1 MKKNLFR
8 KISILGLSISTLSM
22 ISFPFMVKAQDA
34 GALVGGLGGSLAGCA
49 ISSLIGGLGIGN
61 LLGGGGS
68 KPGGAGGGGGSPIP
82 VKIVETHLDEMTQTR
97 KNQDFQKQKE
107 CSLDGLAWAVGADL
121 LRSMSD
127 SVIQWINGGFDGK
140 PAFMQNPQAFFLDQA
155 DQITGA
161 FIKADGPLQGLC
173 GSFGL
178 DIKLSLA
185 KGQSDPPRERYTCT
199 LSSIIKNASNAH
211 IGVSVDS
218 NPNGAT
224 LGDFA
229 SGGIL
234 SNANQ
239 LSVNGNSV
247 NTIRSNF
254 AKSSFSNG
262 GGWKGFLEL
271 TTQPQNSPIGS
282 YILTKSDLQEQIANS
297 KQNTN
302 NELDRGNGFFSWKK
316 CEPAWDGYGQTE
328 DNCEIQTPGSTIK
341 GALDKTLGASED
353 RLNAAH
359 ELNEI
364 IDAFFNQLVTTTLKK
379 GLGTMTLKASGSTQ
393 SALSELS
400 AQGAAS
406 SGASTAATL
415 QQMSAS
421 VGTYVQPMTDLKSFK
436 DQTLLALETEQQYA
450 NEILVACENSANM
463 SQDAVDGLNTLID
476 ETITPI
482 VNVAQTEATD
492 AATRLTTIKDMQT
505 AVQAKD
511 TQTSSTLYSR
521 IVGSNYLPSIEEIQ
535 TANTNIGLATTTA
548 NTWRI
553 KTNEF
558 GIQCGLS
565 SNDPNE

>member
-1 MKKNLFR
+1 
-8 KISILGLSISTLSM
+8 
-22 ISFPFMVKAQDA
+22 
-34 GALVGGLGGSLAGCA
+34 
-49 ISSLIGGLGIGN
+49 
-61 LLGGGGS
+61 GGGM
-68 KPGGAGGGGGSPIP
+68 GGGPIP

-140 PAFMQNPQAFFLDQA
+140 PAFMQNPQAFFMDQA
-155 DQITGA
+155 DQLTGA
-161 FIKADGPLQGLC
+161 FIAGDGPLQGLC

-185 KGQSDPPRERYTCT
+185 QGQAHTPRERYTCT
-199 LSSIIKNASNAH
+199 LSSIIQNASNAH
-211 IGVSVDS
+211 ISMSVDS
-218 NPNGAT
+218 DPNGAT
-224 LGDFA
+224 LGDFV

-234 SNANQ
+234 SNSNQ
-239 LSVNGNSV
+239 LNVNGNSV
-247 NTIRSNF
+247 NSIRSNF
-254 AKSSFSNG
+254 TKTSFSNG
-262 GGWKGFLEL
+262 GGWRGFLEL
-271 TTQPQNSPIGS
+271 TTQPQNSPIGA

-302 NELDRGNGFFSWKK
+302 SELDRGKGFFSWKT
-316 CEPAWDGYGQTE
+316 CEPAWDAYGQTA
-328 DNCEIQTPGSTIK
+328 DYCEIQTPGSVIG
-341 GALDKTLGASED
+341 GALDKTLGASQD

-379 GLGTMTLKASGSTQ
+379 GLGTMTLKPPGATQ

-415 QQMSAS
+415 QQMSSS

-436 DQTLLALETEQQYA
+436 DQVLLVLETEQQYA
-450 NEILVACENSANM
+450 NEVLVACENSANM

-476 ETITPI
+476 GTITPI

-511 TQTSSTLYSR
+511 TQTSSTLYAR